1 MAKLERLQK
10 GFPDIG
16 SRTIALHDAPSTAPA
31 SSRRPPHGALIPR
44 KTSASRASENL
55 CCRTL
60 APASVKL
67 ICLFACAYLAAAT
80 AAAQDAQA
88 LLHKYRCDLCHAAV
102 GAKTGPAYAEV
113 AQRYRGDP
121 KAEAKLAAFVR
132 KGAHGGGPW
141 PMPPHPEVSAAE
153 ARKMARY
160 ILSVRD

>member
-1 MAKLERLQK
+1 
-10 GFPDIG
+10 
-16 SRTIALHDAPSTAPA
+16 
-31 SSRRPPHGALIPR
+31 LIPR

-55 CCRTL
+55 CCRPL
-60 APASVKL
+60 APGSVKL
-67 ICLFACAYLAAAT
+67 VCLFACAYLVAAA
-80 AAAQDAQA
+80 AGAQDAQA

-102 GAKTGPAYAEV
+102 TAKTGPAYAEV

-153 ARKMARY
+153 AKKMARY